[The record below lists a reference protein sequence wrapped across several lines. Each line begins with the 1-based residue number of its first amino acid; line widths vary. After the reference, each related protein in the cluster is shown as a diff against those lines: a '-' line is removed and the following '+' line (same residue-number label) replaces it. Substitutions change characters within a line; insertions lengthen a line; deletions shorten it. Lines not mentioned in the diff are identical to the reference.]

1 MKDCWLKRGNSM
13 HGDSENKN
21 KIAEYQIII
30 IIQIILKVIKGLNCI
45 FVHFTLLTAQTGL
58 LLLVVVAVVVARQ
71 HSAIVQ
77 WHSDVPC

>member
-1 MKDCWLKRGNSM
+1 MAIQKT
-13 HGDSENKN
+13 

-30 IIQIILKVIKGLNCI
+30 IIIQIIMKVIKALNCI

-58 LLLVVVAVVVARQ
+58 LLLVVVAVARQ

>member
-1 MKDCWLKRGNSM
+1 MKDCCLKRGNSM

-30 IIQIILKVIKGLNCI
+30 IIQIIMKVIKALNCI

-58 LLLVVVAVVVARQ
+58 LLLVVVVARQ

>member
-13 HGDSENKN
+13 HGDSENEN
-21 KIAEYQIII
+21 KIAEYQIIM
-30 IIQIILKVIKGLNCI
+30 KVIKALNCI
-45 FVHFTLLTAQTGL
+45 FVQFTLLTAQTGL
-58 LLLVVVAVVVARQ
+58 LLLVVVVVARQ

>member
-1 MKDCWLKRGNSM
+1 M

-30 IIQIILKVIKGLNCI
+30 IIQIIMKVIKALNCI

-58 LLLVVVAVVVARQ
+58 LLLVVEVARQ

>member
-1 MKDCWLKRGNSM
+1 M
-13 HGDSENKN
+13 HGDSENEN

-30 IIQIILKVIKGLNCI
+30 IIQIIMKVIKALNCI

-58 LLLVVVAVVVARQ
+58 LLLVVVVARQ

>member
-13 HGDSENKN
+13 HGNSENEN

-30 IIQIILKVIKGLNCI
+30 IIQIIMKVIKALNCI
-45 FVHFTLLTAQTGL
+45 FVQFTLLTAQTGL
-58 LLLVVVAVVVARQ
+58 LLLVVVVVARQ